1 MPSIRDSLQK
11 QDQPAPKAELHAQ
24 GIAQSQGLAQQ
35 QDELTQRILQSQEL
49 KIALAKA
56 EITRQQARV
65 DQLSSQIQDLEEQQ
79 LPPGQ
84 LSTHLNQAKSKL
96 SEAKDDLARAEE
108 AKLNTQHTLSP
119 AEEHQ
124 QENKNS
130 IRNALGR
137 KPDQH
142 TQKPTGPRLR

>member
-1 MPSIRDSLQK
+1 MPSIRDSLQ
-11 QDQPAPKAELHAQ
+11 QQQQRSPAPEQPAEAVSSPSHET
-24 GIAQSQGLAQQ
+24 QQ
-35 QDELTQRILQSQEL
+35 KGDELTKRILQNQEL

-65 DQLSSQIQDLEEQQ
+65 DQISSQIQDLEEQQ

-119 AEEHQ
+119 ADPA
-124 QENKNS
+124 QEQKNT
-130 IRNALGR
+130 IRNALG
-137 KPDQH
+137 
-142 TQKPTGPRLR
+142 QKPNQAQKPSGPRLR